1 MAGRGDR
8 DREGPGER
16 QRAVRGS
23 GRTGHGPR
31 RSDRPPG
38 ARGARRGRAAR
49 ADEQHLH
56 YAPPRRP
63 TRAGRGALLGDR
75 AGGAVAA
82 PQRPP
87 PAAQAR
93 DVVQPVLRLHLPL
106 QPRVPRHNTRRSSHG
121 RSLAARRGT
130 RAVRGPSTEGVA
142 GVTRVAMVAGTYL
155 PERCGVAHYTERLR
169 RAWNERGVSSL
180 VLTTKEAARASRD
193 PDVRGVVCGW
203 ELPDLPGLARTVRG
217 AVRDEGVDVVHVQ
230 HAAGT
235 YDFKRAVFFLPPLLR
250 AAGCRAPLVTTVHEY
265 GWGEWKPR
273 GVPKEL
279 VEVFKAWGQGRGF
292 WDREDGFL
300 LTGSDAL
307 ITTNYHAE
315 TAITDR
321 LPWLA
326 SRLRRI
332 PLVANVDLDPVNRAE
347 AREELRSRYG
357 WPREAKII
365 AYFGFLHPVKGIENL
380 LKAYRGGLERRPQA
394 RLLLVGGVESL
405 ALGDEADWYWN
416 KLRALVGEL
425 GLDGSVG
432 MTGYVSEEE
441 ASRLLSGVDV
451 GVLPFNEGVTL
462 KSGTLLTLFAHGL
475 PVVATRPE
483 PPEPDLVDGQLV
495 RLVEQRDAAGL
506 CAVLSDLLGDSS
518 IRTRLGAAGR
528 AYAGNLSWS
537 ETAERHLE
545 VYRSVLKGVTAP
557 HGWNTN
563 G

>member
-1 MAGRGDR
+1 M
-8 DREGPGER
+8 
-16 QRAVRGS
+16 
-23 GRTGHGPR
+23 
-31 RSDRPPG
+31 
-38 ARGARRGRAAR
+38 
-49 ADEQHLH
+49 
-56 YAPPRRP
+56 
-63 TRAGRGALLGDR
+63 
-75 AGGAVAA
+75 
-82 PQRPP
+82 
-87 PAAQAR
+87 
-93 DVVQPVLRLHLPL
+93 
-106 QPRVPRHNTRRSSHG
+106 
-121 RSLAARRGT
+121 
-130 RAVRGPSTEGVA
+130 
-142 GVTRVAMVAGTYL
+142 TRVAMVAGTYR

-169 RAWNERGVSSL
+169 SALDERGVSSL
-180 VLTTKEAARASRD
+180 VLTTKEAAWASKD
-193 PDVRGVVCGW
+193 PDVRGVVRGW
-203 ELPDLPGLARTVRG
+203 ELPDLPGLVRAVRG

-235 YDFKRAVFFLPPLLR
+235 YDFKRAIFFLPPLLR
-250 AAGCRAPLVTTVHEY
+250 AAGCHAPLVTTVHEY
-265 GWGEWKPR
+265 GWWEWKPR
-273 GVPKEL
+273 GVPKQL
-279 VEVFKAWGQGRGF
+279 VEILKAWGQRRGY

-315 TAITDR
+315 NAITER
-321 LPWLA
+321 LPWLVP
-326 SRLRRI
+326 RLRRI
-332 PLVANVDLDPVNRAE
+332 PLVANVDFAPVNRAE
-347 AREELRSRYG
+347 AREQLHSRYS
-357 WPREAKII
+357 WSCEAEII

-380 LKAYRGGLERRPQA
+380 LKAYRGVLEGRPQA

-425 GLDGSVG
+425 GLHGSVD

-451 GVLPFNEGVTL
+451 GVLPFNDGVTL

-475 PVVATRPE
+475 PVVATRPD

-506 CAVLSDLLGDSS
+506 SAVLSDLLGDSS
-518 IRTRLGAAGR
+518 MRTRLEAAGR
-528 AYAGNLSWS
+528 AYAGNLSWP

-557 HGWNTN
+557 TGGTPTATRPASRSR